1 VVEAPYTELQS
12 KVLESLI
19 SKQFPGK
26 PIRYAAV
33 THPHFDHTGGVR
45 YMAAIGATILVAK
58 GQDATM
64 KAIVDAPHTA
74 PADALAERR
83 AAKQPVGAIEVFEGK
98 KVISDGGQTLEIH
111 AFAGS
116 PHGDPMV
123 MAYEPKSGAVFQS
136 DLFFPGTG
144 GGGPTAEHLLA
155 SIRKLDLKA
164 KKMVGGH
171 FGTGPFEELVKAAT
185 PAKK

>member
-1 VVEAPYTELQS
+1 
-12 KVLESLI
+12 
-19 SKQFPGK
+19 
-26 PIRYAAV
+26 
-33 THPHFDHTGGVR
+33 
-45 YMAAIGATILVAK
+45 
-58 GQDATM
+58 
-64 KAIVDAPHTA
+64 
-74 PADALAERR
+74 
-83 AAKQPVGAIEVFEGK
+83 
-98 KVISDGGQTLEIH
+98 
-111 AFAGS
+111 
-116 PHGDPMV
+116 
-123 MAYEPKSGAVFQS
+123 VFQS